1 MKKVAGSLK
10 LLYSQYRELQAFSQF
25 GSDLDADTKARLANG
40 ERIVEVLKQPQNNP
54 ISVEHQVMI
63 IYAVVNGLLDDV
75 KVSDI
80 QTLQNGLFSYID
92 TRFPE
97 ITKSIQT
104 TGNLDDETA
113 QKLHDAIVEFK
124 KPFDL
129 IK

>member
-40 ERIVEVLKQPQNNP
+40 ERIVEVLKQPQNTP

-80 QTLQNGLFSYID
+80 PDPAERPVQLY
-92 TRFPE
+92 RHPFPGDHQE
-97 ITKSIQT
+97 HSDHRQ
-104 TGNLDDETA
+104 
-113 QKLHDAIVEFK
+113 
-124 KPFDL
+124 PR
-129 IK
+129 